1 MGDWQ
6 CPGLPSQGCK
16 PPTRTGGGG
25 WGQSIPEE
33 WGRQLRT
40 GPLNSDEPSRSS
52 TDLWGH
58 NGAHWREAGL
68 TMPTAVRCWRGSKQ
82 SHQPRETSGR
92 GCSLRKMSDIPHPP
106 HDWLLIY
113 TPALGP
119 FLTFLQ
125 IALMSPL
132 LSNAAP
138 IFRGFA
144 LAFLGCTVPARD
156 LLSSKANYLLRFL
169 LLSLFINSWFLS
181 QKWAH
186 LGC

>member
-1 MGDWQ
+1 MLMVFLMGGWQ
-6 CPGLPSQGCK
+6 WPGLQSWGWRPPGGSAYLRPEVGSQEQVPSALTAVISSCSAGL
-16 PPTRTGGGG
+16 
-25 WGQSIPEE
+25 WGQSRPF
-33 WGRQLRT
+33 G
-40 GPLNSDEPSRSS
+40 
-52 TDLWGH
+52 
-58 NGAHWREAGL
+58 REASL
-68 TMPTAVRCWRGSKQ
+68 TVVTVLRCSRRSQ
-82 SHQPRETSGR
+82 RTSQPQETSGR
-92 GCSLRKMSDIPHPP
+92 GWSLRKMNGILCLP

-125 IALMSPL
+125 IALMSLL

-138 IFRGFA
+138 IFWGFA
-144 LAFLGCTVPARD
+144 LAFLGCTVLARD

>member
-1 MGDWQ
+1 MGGWR
-6 CPGLPSQGCK
+6 CPGLPNQGCK
-16 PPTRTGGGG
+16 APTLDPGG
-25 WGQSIPEE
+25 QNIPEE
-33 WGRQLRT
+33 WGWSWEQALSALMSHPAAPQACKDKMELA
-40 GPLNSDEPSRSS
+40 GEELASPCPL
-52 TDLWGH
+52 LWGA
-58 NGAHWREAGL
+58 GEEAS
-68 TMPTAVRCWRGSKQ
+68 PA
-82 SHQPRETSGR
+82 HQPRETSGR
-92 GCSLRKMSDIPHPP
+92 GCGLRKMSDIPHPP

-125 IALMSPL
+125 IALMSLL